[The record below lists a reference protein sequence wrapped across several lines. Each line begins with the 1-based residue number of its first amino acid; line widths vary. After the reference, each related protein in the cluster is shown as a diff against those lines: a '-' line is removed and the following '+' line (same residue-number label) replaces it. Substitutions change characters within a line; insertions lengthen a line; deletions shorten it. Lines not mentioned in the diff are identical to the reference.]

1 MTHQKLMAAL
11 LGATMLFS
19 AAAEANPRSQ
29 RFLDKAR
36 DRIEAGDAQA
46 ALIEL
51 RNAVQADEKDWEVR
65 HALGQLYLSL
75 GRPDLAVEELKL
87 VVENASTDN
96 RELDYGRA
104 LASMRRFDEALA
116 AVSPSA
122 EDGQTRRRKLIFRGE
137 VKRLNGDPDGALR
150 DANSVLAE
158 DPLNTIANYLAA
170 NVYQSRGQIVQAQE
184 RLDTIIQNDLNFA
197 QAWVMK
203 SQIATSS
210 RDYAAAVSFAER
222 ALEIDP
228 SNSMATILRIEGLM
242 RSGAAEEA
250 EAAIDKI
257 AEANPRDPRAPFL
270 RTLAA
275 AAQGNFSEAENQ
287 LAQVGDAIDQM
298 PNGGLLTG
306 LVKFKTGNF
315 GQAEQA
321 LAEFRRTNPENI
333 EAGVLLAAVQTRRE
347 RFSAAEDTI
356 REVLSQDPD
365 NAAAHQ
371 LRSSIAMRQGKF
383 DVAVGALEDAAAA
396 GEQVSAGLVQMLG
409 GGGDVLELDDIQKR
423 MLTAL
428 DYLRADENDKAL
440 EIAADLAQSAPEN
453 PVVQNML
460 GSVHL
465 ARNEPEKA
473 RPALEKALEVN
484 PAFFA
489 ALVNLDRLDAR
500 DGNYDAIEAR
510 LRRARGVAPDSLQ
523 IARRLAEFLYVRDHR
538 EEAITLLNAA
548 TDQVDEPYELLQ
560 LKAQMELSGG
570 EAMAAR
576 ATARKIAAIGDG
588 RARTV
593 AGAIY
598 EQAGAPADAARL
610 YTSLTDEDPKNI
622 IAGVGQA
629 RALLNAGRSDDAI
642 ASLRS
647 LIERAPETG
656 AYREALAQF
665 LVRNEKTA
673 EAISVAETYRQREPV
688 AGVLLEANVR
698 ETSGDRAGAIATLE
712 AAQAATPNEEF
723 ARALLLARIRNG
735 EREAGMTKIAEWL
748 ENNPSDADS
757 QILYGTLLI
766 EGEKYEEAERVLSA
780 ALRERPRSAILLNN
794 LAWIRHNSNKAG
806 AEDLARRAF
815 ALAPRNAEIAD
826 TLGWILYEKGE
837 KEQALGILREAY
849 EAGSDNGTIAFHLAK
864 ALVDDGEREEA
875 ASILSRALEASTP
888 FGERAEAEALLQS
901 LRA

>member
-1 MTHQKLMAAL
+1 MTNRKLMAAL

-29 RFLDKAR
+29 RFLNLAR
-36 DRIEAGDAQA
+36 DALEAGNAQA
-46 ALIEL
+46 AFLQL
-51 RNAVQADEKDWEVR
+51 RNAVQADEKDWEAR
-65 HALGQLYLSL
+65 HLLGQIYLAQ

-87 VVENASTDN
+87 VVENASTDD

-116 AVSPSA
+116 AVSPTA

-137 VKRLNGDPDGALR
+137 VKRLKGDYDGALR
-150 DANSVLAE
+150 DANTVLSE
-158 DPLNTIANYLAA
+158 DPLNTIANFLAA
-170 NVYQSRGQIVQAQE
+170 NVYQTRGQIVQAQE
-184 RLDTIIQNDLNFA
+184 RLDTIIQNDLNFS

-228 SNSMATILRIEGLM
+228 NNSMATILRIEGLM
-242 RSGAAEEA
+242 RSGAVEEA

-275 AAQGNFSEAENQ
+275 AAQGNFAEAENQ
-287 LAQVGDAIDQM
+287 LVQVGDAIDQM

-321 LAEFRRTNPENI
+321 LAEFRRTNPQNV

-347 RFSAAEDTI
+347 RFAAAEDTI
-356 REVLSQDPD
+356 REVLAQDPQ

-383 DVAVGALEDAAAA
+383 DSAVSALEDAAAA

-440 EIAADLAQSAPEN
+440 EIAADLAESAPDN
-453 PVVQNML
+453 PVVLNML

-465 ARNEPEKA
+465 ARDEPEAA

-500 DGNYDAIEAR
+500 DGNYEAIETR

-523 IARRLAEFLYVRDHR
+523 IARRLAEFLYVRDR
-538 EEAITLLNAA
+538 RDEAIALLNEA
-548 TDQVDEPYELLQ
+548 TEQVEEPYELLQ
-560 LKAQMELSGG
+560 LKAQMELSQG
-570 EAMAAR
+570 EALAAR
-576 ATARKIAAIGDG
+576 ATARRIAAIGNAQG
-588 RARTV
+588 RTI

-610 YTSLTDEDPKNI
+610 YTSLTDEDPGNI

-629 RALLNAGRSDDAI
+629 RALLNAGRTDDAI
-642 ASLRS
+642 ASLRA

-656 AYREALAQF
+656 SYREALAQF
-665 LVRNEKTA
+665 LVRNDNAE
-673 EAISVAETYRQREPV
+673 EAISVAEEYRKSEPI
-688 AGVLLEANVR
+688 AGVLLEASVR

-712 AAQAATPNEEF
+712 GAQAAAPNPEF

-735 EREAGMTKIAEWL
+735 EREAGMKKISEWL
-748 ENNPSDADS
+748 KDNPTDADT

-766 EGEKYEEAERVLSA
+766 EGEKYQEAERVLSA

-794 LAWIRHNSNKAG
+794 LAWIRHQSKKAG

-815 ALAPRNAEIAD
+815 AIAPRNAEIAD
-826 TLGWILYEKGE
+826 TFGWILYEKGE

-864 ALVDDGEREEA
+864 ALADAGSREEA
-875 ASILSRALEASTP
+875 ATILDRALEATVP
-888 FGERAEAEALLQS
+888 FAERAEAQALLKR
-901 LRA
+901 LRS